1 MHWIAVLALVF
12 GTILVLGALAYAI
25 DSMPAPLKEKLTAIF
40 IVVAILYLV
49 GGIGYAL
56 LYPEVRPEFDEWD
69 DYRCAGPP
77 YEIC

>member
-1 MHWIAVLALVF
+1 MIRSTRSKDVAVGAGIVLFIVY
-12 GTILVLGALAYAI
+12 LVLGL
-25 DSMPAPLKEKLTAIF
+25 
-40 IVVAILYLV
+40 
-49 GGIGYAL
+49 GYAL